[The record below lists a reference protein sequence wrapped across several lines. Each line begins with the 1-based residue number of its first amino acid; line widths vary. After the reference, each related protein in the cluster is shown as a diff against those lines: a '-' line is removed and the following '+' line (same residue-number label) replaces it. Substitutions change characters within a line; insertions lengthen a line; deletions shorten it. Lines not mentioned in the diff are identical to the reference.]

1 MVSRLIMGI
10 VRVLWVIEG
19 IYLFTKSPDPPSRF

>member
-19 IYLFTKSPDPPSRF
+19 IYLFKFPDPPSRF